1 MGMNLKKEE
10 IWDPFVK
17 LFSKI
22 LELRMNKFLSLEGR
36 VVLVNSVL
44 NSISFKYLME
54 EQQCKDSI
62 PIRKRQ

>member
-1 MGMNLKKEE
+1 MSMNSKKEE

-36 VVLVNSVL
+36 VVLLNSVL

>member
-1 MGMNLKKEE
+1 MNLKKEE